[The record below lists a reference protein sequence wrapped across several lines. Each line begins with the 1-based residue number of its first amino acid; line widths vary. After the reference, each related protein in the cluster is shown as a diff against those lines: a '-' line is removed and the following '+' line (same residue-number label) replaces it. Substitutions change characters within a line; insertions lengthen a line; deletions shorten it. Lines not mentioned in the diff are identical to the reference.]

1 MAEQRLT
8 SQLQVDALRRLAESA
23 GGFGMVLKKGDATAG
38 QILAILLE
46 KGDNPRLF
54 GRQMADDFTYQ
65 WAEID
70 VKGRDGGG
78 TLAEYC
84 ARARSRDPDLW
95 IIELDVA
102 QITPLIAALSAMG

>member
-1 MAEQRLT
+1 MAEQRLA
-8 SQLQVDALRRLAESA
+8 SHMQIDALRRLAEGA

-70 VKGRDGGG
+70 VKGRDGTG
-78 TLAEYC
+78 TIADYC
-84 ARARSRDPDLW
+84 AKMRARDPDLW

-102 QITPLIAALSAMG
+102 QITPLIAALATMG